1 MSKVVELFEREQTAD
16 EILESAK
23 GTMKDVFV
31 FGYDKDGSLITTGTN
46 LTRAELLYM
55 LESFKHRM
63 FSQ

>member
-31 FGYDKDGSLITTGTN
+31 FGYDKDGSLITTGQT
-46 LTRAELLYM
+46 
-55 LESFKHRM
+55 
-63 FSQ
+63 